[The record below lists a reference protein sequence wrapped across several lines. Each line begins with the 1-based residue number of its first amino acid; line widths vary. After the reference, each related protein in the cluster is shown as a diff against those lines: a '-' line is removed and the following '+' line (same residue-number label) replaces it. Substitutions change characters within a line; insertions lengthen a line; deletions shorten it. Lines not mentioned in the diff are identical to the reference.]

1 MSSFE
6 AAVEYIR
13 KSYRHDRRLDVS
25 LKPVRQTF
33 QCMKAGLTGNH
44 YCENIVSYIFI
55 VSHKIWYAHRY
66 EWTPHNLDLFS

>member
-25 LKPVRQTF
+25 LKPVHVH
-33 QCMKAGLTGNH
+33 LNTGIRAKCTGIQAN
-44 YCENIVSYIFI
+44 
-55 VSHKIWYAHRY
+55 
-66 EWTPHNLDLFS
+66 

>member
-25 LKPVRQTF
+25 LKPVPHTF
-33 QCMKAGLTGNH
+33 IRLNT
-44 YCENIVSYIFI
+44 FRRL
-55 VSHKIWYAHRY
+55 W
-66 EWTPHNLDLFS
+66 

>member
-25 LKPVRQTF
+25 LKPVQHTF
-33 QCMKAGLTGNH
+33 HCTSASPAGLEIAGCQWPKAGHILEMAGKNKF
-44 YCENIVSYIFI
+44 ELL
-55 VSHKIWYAHRY
+55 
-66 EWTPHNLDLFS
+66 E